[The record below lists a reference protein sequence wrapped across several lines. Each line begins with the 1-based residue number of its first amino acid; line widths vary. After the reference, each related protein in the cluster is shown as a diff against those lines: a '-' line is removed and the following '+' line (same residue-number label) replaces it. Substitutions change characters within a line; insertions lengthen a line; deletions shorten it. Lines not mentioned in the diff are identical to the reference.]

1 MQFTGSLHSQL
12 TVRRVAI
19 EEEPN
24 GHTRLTRL
32 EMRREPRW
40 PGLVRTTVGPMCIVS
55 DGQKGTKASIL
66 SDDEKIGI
74 HMFAVKEKA

>member
-1 MQFTGSLHSQL
+1 
-12 TVRRVAI
+12 
-19 EEEPN
+19 
-24 GHTRLTRL
+24 
-32 EMRREPRW
+32 
-40 PGLVRTTVGPMCIVS
+40 MCIVS